1 MINFVKKRDGRVIP
15 FNGDRITRAIF
26 LAATN
31 VAEKEGVKPDYKVSE
46 HLTQEVIRVLNSKY
60 INSIPSVEDIQDVV
74 VKVLIE
80 RGHAKTSEEYIVY
93 RTERNRI
100 RNSKTRLMKS
110 IGEITFSDA
119 NDADIKRAKYIRK
132 EMA

>member
-1 MINFVKKRDGRVIP
+1 MEYAAITPKKRDGRVIP

-46 HLTQEVIRVLNSKY
+46 NLTQEVIRVLNSKY

-74 VKVLIE
+74 VKGCSVLIL
-80 RGHAKTSEEYIVY
+80 
-93 RTERNRI
+93 RNV
-100 RNSKTRLMKS
+100 K
-110 IGEITFSDA
+110 
-119 NDADIKRAKYIRK
+119 
-132 EMA
+132 